1 MSNGVYQTESVYN
14 RVPYE
19 EVHTQKP
26 QRYISKFRP
35 TVVLEEKSTKDAM
48 RTMGP
53 ANVEVPSPEKY
64 LKKHSKEPKL
74 PEKTEC
80 SKEVRHTCCTVK
92 KPAVPARTDNPPL
105 MGIHTKR
112 DFIKTATVV
121 PMKPQPIWVDKSNG
135 HKQLLE
141 NSGLVPKYIKKK
153 HYGEVPEYLQQRNE
167 EEQRAQEEYDNY
179 VKEQREQG
187 SMKHLSDE
195 ERQAVLEGLKNNWDK
210 LHHEYQG
217 LSVITDNLS
226 KKAHKERLEV
236 AMKQLEHDINLFER
250 FKTIYIPNN

>member
-1 MSNGVYQTESVYN
+1 MSDVVYPPESAYN
-14 RVPYE
+14 LVPRE

-35 TVVLEEKSTKDAM
+35 TVILEEKSNKDAM

-53 ANVEVPSPEKY
+53 AKAEVPSPEKY

-74 PEKTEC
+74 PKKTQC
-80 SKEVRHTCCTVK
+80 LREVHSTCTMR
-92 KPAVPARTDNPPL
+92 KPPVPLRTDIPP
-105 MGIHTKR
+105 MGIYTKR
-112 DFIKTATVV
+112 DFIKTAAVV
-121 PMKPQPIWVDKSNG
+121 PMKPQSICVDTSKG

-153 HYGEVPEYLQQRNE
+153 HYGEVPEYLQQRNDE
-167 EEQRAQEEYDNY
+167 ERRAQEEYDNF

-187 SMKHLSDE
+187 AMKHLSDE
-195 ERQAVLEGLKNNWDK
+195 ERHAVLEGLKKNWDE

-217 LSVITDNLS
+217 LSLVTDSLS
-226 KKAHKERLEV
+226 KKSHKERLEV
-236 AMKQLEHDINLFER
+236 AMKQLENDINLIER